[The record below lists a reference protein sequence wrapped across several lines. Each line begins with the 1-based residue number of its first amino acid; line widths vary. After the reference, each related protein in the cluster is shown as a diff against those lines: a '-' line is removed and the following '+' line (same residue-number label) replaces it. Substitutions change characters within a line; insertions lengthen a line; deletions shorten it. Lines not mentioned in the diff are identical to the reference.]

1 MTLPA
6 GCTPCPPVVSHAARH
21 AAIRLHR
28 AARHVTRPFH
38 HPGRHLVRLALRHP
52 GKIIVGV
59 CCAGALGPIGG
70 ALTTPPAG
78 LPAAIYTPPAAIAGS
93 APAWPEIPSYSGGY
107 GIGPGGIYGVTP
119 SVITAPGSNAPA
131 LIPVYGETPA
141 PLPIPTQPGTVHF
154 PPSSATHLTNVP
166 EPASF
171 ALLLLPAG
179 LVIAIRRRV
188 A

>member
-6 GCTPCPPVVSHAARH
+6 GCTPCPPVVSDAARH

-38 HPGRHLVRLALRHP
+38 HPGRHLVHLALRHP

-78 LPAAIYTPPAAIAGS
+78 LPAAIYTPSPAIAGN
-93 APAWPEIPSYSGGY
+93 APAWPEIPSYSGGS
-107 GIGPGGIYGVTP
+107 GIGPGGIYGG
-119 SVITAPGSNAPA
+119 AAGSNAPA
-131 LIPVYGETPA
+131 LIPVYGEAPR

-179 LVIAIRRRV
+179 AVIAIRRR
-188 A
+188 AA